1 MADGALLLVTMGW
14 GLNFVIMKDALNEI
28 TPYMYL
34 GIRFILASLILAA
47 VFRRHI
53 KNVTHD
59 ELKGGIVIGL
69 CLFGGFVTQTL
80 GLLYTTPAKSG
91 FITSVYVV
99 LVPFMALFLTG
110 QFPGWSQ
117 VIGAVITFAGL
128 GITSINRDLT
138 INSGDALTL
147 VCAVFFALQ
156 IIYTEQY
163 VKKADPINIAVL
175 QTGITGVLT
184 MAVGLVMEPVPAGM
198 DFHIWAALLYAVI
211 FCTAGAFAI
220 QNTAQKYT
228 TSTHAAVIM
237 GMESVFAGL
246 FSFLLWGETLTVR
259 TIAGF
264 SLIFLGV
271 MITELL
277 PSESRKPRMPA
288 CRALRRDAELPVNTH
303 EAQDLPQESAKSCG
317 AGPSSTAK

>member
-1 MADGALLLVTMGW
+1 LKKNLMADGALLLVTMVW
-14 GLNFVIMKDALNEI
+14 GLNFVVMKNALLII

-34 GIRFILASLILAA
+34 GIRFILASLILAL
-47 VFRRHI
+47 VFKRQL
-53 KNVTHD
+53 KELTKED
-59 ELKGGIVIGL
+59 LKGGLTIGL
-69 CLFGGFVTQTL
+69 CLFVGFVSQTI

-91 FITSVYVV
+91 FITTIYVV
-99 LVPFMALFLTG
+99 LVPFLALFLTRE
-110 QFPGWSQ
+110 FPGWFQ
-117 VIGAVITFAGL
+117 VLGAIITFTGL

-138 INSGDALTL
+138 INFGDALTL

-163 VKKADPINIAVL
+163 VKKANPVNIAIL

-184 MAVGLVMEPVPAGM
+184 MAMGLILEPVPTGL
-198 DFHIWAALLYAVI
+198 DFNLWAAILYAVV

-228 TSTHAAVIM
+228 SSTHAAVIL

-246 FSFLLWGETLTVR
+246 FSFLLWGEVLTMKTVL
-259 TIAGF
+259 GF
-264 SLIFLGV
+264 MLIFSGV

-277 PSESRKPRMPA
+277 PADKRKARMPGY
-288 CRALRRDAELPVNTH
+288 RHLRQDANIK
-303 EAQDLPQESAKSCG
+303 Q
-317 AGPSSTAK
+317 